1 MSVKWIIKQLNRSWP
16 GVINP
21 RRPRGSQSGWEERRE
36 SKLPLQVRRFSLFS
50 QCGPPA
56 LHEPFCPFQ
65 KFIKCPTT
73 CGSHPPSWNE
83 NGTTYMIH
91 DMLPA
96 RPVRAYL
103 LSPTADFFDGG
114 SMRGKI
120 MAWKTR
126 LNSLSAVQM
135 WPTKRQ
141 MQALLDC
148 VDEIALD
155 GLDGMEKCN
164 ISWLSC
170 LLRKRLSGTGCSP
183 C

>member
-1 MSVKWIIKQLNRSWP
+1 MWHLPCLPSCLLLSIYIHVFATYFYKEKICANPIFCPVSVKWIIKQLNRSWP

-56 LHEPFCPFQ
+56 LREPFCPFQ

-114 SMRGKI
+114 SHARE
-120 MAWKTR
+120 
-126 LNSLSAVQM
+126 NN
-135 WPTKRQ
+135 
-141 MQALLDC
+141 
-148 VDEIALD
+148 
-155 GLDGMEKCN
+155 GLKN
-164 ISWLSC
+164 
-170 LLRKRLSGTGCSP
+170 
-183 C
+183 

>member
-1 MSVKWIIKQLNRSWP
+1 MWLILGDP
-16 GVINP
+16 GVV
-21 RRPRGSQSGWEERRE
+21 SQAGRKGANQNYLCKCEDFRSSHSAVR
-36 SKLPLQVRRFSLFS
+36 LPSTNHFVPFKNLSNALLHAVRIRHLETKT
-50 QCGPPA
+50 A
-56 LHEPFCPFQ
+56 LHVWY
-65 KFIKCPTT
+65 TT
-73 CGSHPPSWNE
+73 C
-83 NGTTYMIH
+83 
-91 DMLPA
+91 
-96 RPVRAYL
+96 YL
-103 LSPTADFFDGG
+103 RVQFVHIFWAQPLIFLTEGP
-114 SMRGKI
+114 MRGKI

-170 LLRKRLSGTGCSP
+170 LLRKRLPGTGCSS